1 MCVQAHVPVMLEES
15 VQALNI
21 RPEGTYLDCTFGR
34 GGHSEAFLQN
44 LSAQG
49 SLYVIDQDEMAIQVA
64 REKYTEDERVTIL
77 HNSFEDLDQI
87 GEQYNLLNNTDGIFF
102 DLGVSSPQIDEA
114 ERGFSFTQDGPLDMR
129 MNNTTG
135 LTAQQWLA
143 RCSMSE
149 LIEVLRNYGEE
160 RYAKK
165 IATQIMQVQKT
176 QALTS
181 TLQLADIIK
190 RCYPK
195 HYQGIHPATRSFQAI
210 RIAVNR
216 ELDVLSSALN
226 SAYQLLKT
234 SGILAV
240 ISFHSL
246 EDRIVKRFIRDT
258 LSIPLAKLPVQHQSS
273 LHLKPMG
280 KLKRPT
286 QEEIDANPRSR
297 SARLRVAQK
306 VFE

>member
-1 MCVQAHVPVMLEES
+1 MSVQAHVPVMLKES
-15 VQALNI
+15 KQALDI
-21 RPEGTYLDCTFGR
+21 RPEGKYLDCTFGR
-34 GGHSEAFLQN
+34 GGHSEAFLQS
-44 LSAQG
+44 LSARG
-49 SLYVIDQDEMAIQVA
+49 CLYVIDQDEAAIQTA
-64 REKYTEDERVTIL
+64 RQKYAEDERVTIL
-77 HNSFEDLDQI
+77 HNSFEDLGQI

-102 DLGVSSPQIDEA
+102 DLGVSSPQLDEA

-143 RCSMSE
+143 QCSVPE

-165 IATQIMQVQKT
+165 IATQIMQAQ
-176 QALTS
+176 QIQPLSS

-190 RCYPK
+190 SCYPK
-195 HYQGIHPATRSFQAI
+195 SHQGIHPATRSFQAI

-216 ELDVLSSALN
+216 ELDALSSALDA
-226 SAYQLLKT
+226 AYQLLKT
-234 SGILAV
+234 SGRLAV

-246 EDRIVKRFIRDT
+246 EDRIVKRFIRNT
-258 LSIPLAKLPVQHQSS
+258 LPKPLAKLPIPHESA
-273 LHLKPMG
+273 LHLKPIG
-280 KLKRPT
+280 KLLRPA
-286 QEEIDANPRSR
+286 QEEININPRSR
-297 SARLRVAQK
+297 SARLRVAEK

>member
-1 MCVQAHVPVMLEES
+1 MCAQAHVPVMLEES
-15 VQALNI
+15 TQALRI
-21 RPEGTYLDCTFGR
+21 KPEGTYLDCTFGR
-34 GGHSEAFLQN
+34 GGHSEAFLKSLTN
-44 LSAQG
+44 RG
-49 SLYVIDQDEMAIQVA
+49 RLYVIDQDETAIQTA
-64 REKYTEDERVTIL
+64 HEKYGEDERITIL

-102 DLGVSSPQIDEA
+102 DLGVSSPQLDNA

-129 MNNTTG
+129 MNNTCG
-135 LTAQQWLA
+135 QTASQWLEQ
-143 RCSMSE
+143 CSLSE
-149 LIEVLRNYGEE
+149 LIAVLRNYGEE

-165 IATQIMQVQKT
+165 IATQIISAQQDSP
-176 QALTS
+176 LTS
-181 TLQLADIIK
+181 TLQLAEIIK
-190 RCYPK
+190 SCYPR

-216 ELDVLSSALN
+216 ELDALSSALHT
-226 SAYQLLKT
+226 AYQLLKT
-234 SGILAV
+234 SGIMAV

-246 EDRIVKRFIRDT
+246 EDRMVKRFIRDT
-258 LSIPLAKLPVQHQSS
+258 VPKALAKLPIPHRPA

-280 KLKRPT
+280 KLQRPSE
-286 QEEIDANPRSR
+286 QEIDMNPRSR

>member
-1 MCVQAHVPVMLEES
+1 MCAQAHVPVMLEES
-15 VQALNI
+15 TQALRI
-21 RPEGTYLDCTFGR
+21 KPEGTYLDCTFGR
-34 GGHSEAFLQN
+34 GGHSEAFLKSLTN
-44 LSAQG
+44 RG
-49 SLYVIDQDEMAIQVA
+49 RLYVIDQDETAIQTA
-64 REKYTEDERVTIL
+64 HEKYGEDERITIL

-102 DLGVSSPQIDEA
+102 DLGVSSPQLDNA

-129 MNNTTG
+129 MNNTCG
-135 LTAQQWLA
+135 QTASQWLEQ
-143 RCSMSE
+143 CSLSE
-149 LIEVLRNYGEE
+149 LIAVLRNYGEE

-165 IATQIMQVQKT
+165 IATQIISAQQDSP
-176 QALTS
+176 LTS
-181 TLQLADIIK
+181 TLQLAEIIK
-190 RCYPK
+190 SCYPR

-216 ELDVLSSALN
+216 ELDALSSALHT
-226 SAYQLLKT
+226 AYQLLKT
-234 SGILAV
+234 SGIMAV

-246 EDRIVKRFIRDT
+246 EDRMVKRFIRDT
-258 LSIPLAKLPVQHQSS
+258 VPKALAKLPIPHQPA

-280 KLKRPT
+280 KLQRPSE
-286 QEEIDANPRSR
+286 QEIDMNPRSR